1 MKLPFQYDNQTIDTV
16 RHLAGVA
23 LLCVLGIAAG
33 TAGSLWVAPQL
44 SGTERQEQIDR
55 ARNELGRLRD
65 KILVQCMVADVG
77 PGEVPLPIHVR
88 WPEDTPVLPITSCC
102 DPQFDRNSD
111 GYCDDN
117 EAMYDREAW
126 KVLDFMPKGPTQFI
140 FRYQRVQTPV
150 GLTWKLSATA
160 DLACNGELTTLEL
173 MGPDP
178 AKGLP
183 EGCWSPTN
191 ATPDTWRSHGPGEE
205 N

>member
-65 KILVQCMVADVG
+65 KVLAQCTVPELDEG
-77 PGEVPLPIHVR
+77 ERPGRLDVR
-88 WPEDTPVLPITSCC
+88 WPADTPVLPITSCC
-102 DPQFDRNSD
+102 DPQFDRDSD
-111 GYCDDN
+111 GYCDDGK
-117 EAMYDREAW
+117 AMYDREAW
-126 KVLDFMPKGPTQFI
+126 KALGFTPEAPTQFI
-140 FRYQRVQTPV
+140 FNYKRVETPL
-150 GLTWKLSATA
+150 GQTWKLSATA

-183 EGCWSPTN
+183 EGCWSPS
-191 ATPDTWRSHGPGEE
+191 PPQIYRDTDIE
-205 N
+205 